1 MGLID
6 SAISGA
12 MEAVGSGMMDTGNFF
27 SGRCAIGY
35 GKASLTAMRYVG
47 HGGIAWRMAGSDRIG
62 VHAFHGHCGLF
73 ICPVLCSWMD
83 AQFRRNPEQFFHRR
97 GF

>member
-12 MEAVGSGMMDTGNFF
+12 MEAVGSGMMDAGNFF
-27 SGRCAIGY
+27 LKGGYSVWGNFSKVASGMY
-35 GKASLTAMRYVG
+35 TAA
-47 HGGIAWRMAGSDRIG
+47 GITWRMAGSDRIG

-83 AQFRRNPEQFFHRR
+83 CAIP
-97 GF
+97 